1 MSNCNLEMLAF
12 QEGEKYLEKN
22 PRNKAR
28 TNKKVNAKFMAPSRN
43 KTQATLEGG
52 AIAPVP
58 EVVKN

>member
-1 MSNCNLEMLAF
+1 MLAF

-43 KTQATLEGG
+43 KTQATLVGS